1 MAYAGT
7 TYLSGVEPG
16 TVRARVARITP
27 HPLYNPDTADFDVAV
42 LQLDGPLAF
51 GRRVQPVCLPAATH
65 VFPPRR
71 KCLIS
76 GWGYL
81 REDFRKCRA
90 PAAGPAPRSQGSVL
104 RAPCSVRCAH
114 SPRCVL
120 AAPLGVTGCTRSVLA
135 AEAHGASCPLLFQLR
150 PESSALCIFVLPRAI
165 SERAPGGE
173 VGACQ
178 RLERKG
184 AGARLCRNVRASA
197 AFSACGRVVARLQVG
212 DPTVCVNEGAFR
224 QKPRNT
230 RFRIGS

>member
-7 TYLSGVEPG
+7 TYLSGAEPG

-51 GRRVQPVCLPAATH
+51 GRHVQPVCLPAATH

-90 PAAGPAPRSQGSVL
+90 PAAGPAPGPPGSRGTVL
-104 RAPCSVRCAH
+104 RAPCSVRCVH
-114 SPRCVL
+114 SPRWVP
-120 AAPLGVTGCTRSVLA
+120 AAPLGPRVCTRSMLA
-135 AEAHGASCPLLFQLR
+135 AEARQASCPLTVPAQTRQQCPLHFC
-150 PESSALCIFVLPRAI
+150 A
-165 SERAPGGE
+165 SE
-173 VGACQ
+173 
-178 RLERKG
+178 
-184 AGARLCRNVRASA
+184 
-197 AFSACGRVVARLQVG
+197 G
-212 DPTVCVNEGAFR
+212 DF
-224 QKPRNT
+224 
-230 RFRIGS
+230 